1 MADNG
6 INKEIIKSLNQLLQG
21 EYMAVESFNN
31 FISRLED
38 EKVEQSI
45 KEVQKQHREN
55 IDKLA
60 SYIQDIG
67 GRPEENLG
75 LKGKMGDVKIN
86 MELGSNA
93 DTVEIIK
100 KAVEGETQGV
110 NMAEKVLRGDLD
122 DKSRD
127 IAGEILHKDRS
138 SIDKLNSLLDAIKIE
153 SPGGLTP

>member
-38 EKVEQSI
+38 EKVEQSF